1 VGPGR
6 PHREYQPKHTLRHAA
21 ALAWTDALTLERE
34 EAVVERLK
42 IIIRDD
48 NYMRIQAPL
57 SFAYD
62 FAQRGVRVD
71 VLFLNLAVR
80 VLTPAGAESL
90 TVDGRHAEE
99 EPWFRERLAA
109 VGVPPDTRDWLREI
123 TKAGKVTLNACR
135 DSAEVLQVTEADL
148 IPEAAGMV
156 DSSEFIQDA
165 VDTGVHCMYF

>member
-1 VGPGR
+1 MK
-6 PHREYQPKHTLRHAA
+6 ELR
-21 ALAWTDALTLERE
+21 
-34 EAVVERLK
+34 

-62 FAQRGVRVD
+62 FAQRGVHVE

-80 VLTPAGAESL
+80 VLTVAGAQSL
-90 TVDGRHAEE
+90 AVDGKHAEE

-109 VGVPPDTRDWLREI
+109 VGVPPDMNEWLREI
-123 TKAGKVTLNACR
+123 AQAGDVTLSGCK

-148 IPEAAGMV
+148 IPEAAGLV
-156 DSSEFIQDA
+156 DSSQFIRDA
-165 VDTGVHCMYF
+165 VDAGVHCMYF

>member
-1 VGPGR
+1 
-6 PHREYQPKHTLRHAA
+6 
-21 ALAWTDALTLERE
+21 
-34 EAVVERLK
+34 VERLK

-62 FAQRGVRVD
+62 FAQRGVRVE

-99 EPWFRERLAA
+99 EPWFKERLEA
-109 VGVPPDTRDWLREI
+109 VGVPPDVRDWLGEI
-123 TKAGKVTLNACR
+123 VEAGAILNGCI
-135 DSAEVLQVTEADL
+135 DSAEVLEVTEGDL
-148 IPEAAGMV
+148 IPEASGLV
-156 DSSEFIQDA
+156 DSSEFIREA
-165 VDTGVHCMYF
+165 VDAGVHLMYF